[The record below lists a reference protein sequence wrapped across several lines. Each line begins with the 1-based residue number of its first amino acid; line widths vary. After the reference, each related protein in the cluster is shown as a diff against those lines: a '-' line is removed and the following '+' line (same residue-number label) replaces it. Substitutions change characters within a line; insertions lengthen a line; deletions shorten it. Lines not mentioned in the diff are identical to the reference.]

1 MTRATNV
8 LRRRRPRVLAEVS
21 GRLRVERGPFYS
33 LGYPEKLAICAH
45 YSTEPRVTRSFRTL
59 VREFAN
65 AGYLPVV
72 VSAAEFPERLD
83 WGGGLHPEAVVLR
96 KPNVGY
102 DFGSWAVGLTYVPGA
117 HAADKVIL
125 ANDSLVGPFATIAPF
140 LAEFESCRTDTW
152 ALTDSHQH
160 LHHLQSFFLGFRG
173 GILQDDPLWRFFTR
187 IHHERTKWDIIRKN
201 ELGLSK
207 LLYTNGYT
215 RTAHFRASDLG
226 VGPRNPVITAWWQ
239 LLELGF
245 PFVKREIVLK
255 PSVATRGE
263 WVAREVESVFG
274 ARLSDWL

>member
-1 MTRATNV
+1 MTGTTDVSRG
-8 LRRRRPRVLAEVS
+8 RRPRVLDEVS
-21 GRLRVERGPFYS
+21 GRVRVESGPFYRI
-33 LGYPEKLAICAH
+33 GYPEKLAICAH
-45 YSTEPRVTRSFRTL
+45 YSTEPRVTRSFRAL

-72 VSAAEFPERLD
+72 VSAAECAEPLD
-83 WGGGLHPEAVVLR
+83 WRGGLHPDAVVLR

-117 HAADKVIL
+117 LDADKVIL
-125 ANDSLVGPFATIAPF
+125 ANDSLVGPFATLAPF
-140 LAEFESCRTDTW
+140 LAAFESCRTDTW

-160 LHHLQSFFLGFRG
+160 FHHLQSFFLGFRG
-173 GILQDDPLWRFFTR
+173 GILQDDPLRRFFTG
-187 IHHERTKWDIIRKN
+187 IQHERTKWDIIRSN
-201 ELGLSK
+201 ELGLST

-215 RTAHFRASDLG
+215 RTAHFRGSDLG

-245 PFVKREIVLK
+245 PFVKREIVLN
-255 PSVATRGE
+255 PSVAPRAE